1 MSYPM
6 DMECPTLSEK
16 PDLKAA
22 AKRGKGRPTKGAA
35 QALRTLASLPAA
47 PLPLPEAPLTLAPL
61 PRTANGPAWV
71 GTLTQDA
78 WQRILTAAADG
89 IAVDKLWALSGMG
102 KSGWARCLQDE
113 PWRSDAIEEAAI
125 AGEAGMVARIRRD
138 GPDEA
143 AGDAWV
149 LERSRPAWGKRAQ
162 GSPLPSAPSILALFS
177 PSEPKPLD
185 VTPVPKIG
193 HS

>member
-1 MSYPM
+1 MK
-6 DMECPTLSEK
+6 TL
-16 PDLKAA
+16 PDNPVAA
-22 AKRGKGRPTKGAA
+22 GLGYRRTGGRPKAKA
-35 QALRTLASLPAA
+35 KAEAVATLASLPSA
-47 PLPLPEAPLTLAPL
+47 PLPLPESQPLTLAPAT
-61 PRTANGPAWV
+61 RASTGPAWS
-71 GTLTQDA
+71 GTLTSEA
-78 WQRILTAAADG
+78 WERVLAAAGDG
-89 IAVDKLWALSGMG
+89 ISPDKLWALSGMG
-102 KSGWARCLQDE
+102 RQGWARLLTDE
-113 PWRSDAIEEAAI
+113 PWRADAIEEAAI
-125 AGEAGMVARIRRD
+125 AGEAGMVSRIRRD

-177 PSEPKPLD
+177 PAEPKPLD